1 LSVSIIIQMMLIFWR
16 DSTYSGKY
24 QCLI

>member
-1 LSVSIIIQMMLIFWR
+1 MMLIFWR